1 MFGDRLVVLLV
12 RFPAHPRCPVE
23 ALQPHGGQGL
33 AADRAI
39 VVSTRRFARSGIAQL
54 PEPFR
59 RPLG

>member
-12 RFPAHPRCPVE
+12 RFPAHPRCPAE

-33 AADRAI
+33 EAERAT
-39 VVSTRRFARSGIAQL
+39 VALTRSVARRGIAL
-54 PEPFR
+54 TPEPFR